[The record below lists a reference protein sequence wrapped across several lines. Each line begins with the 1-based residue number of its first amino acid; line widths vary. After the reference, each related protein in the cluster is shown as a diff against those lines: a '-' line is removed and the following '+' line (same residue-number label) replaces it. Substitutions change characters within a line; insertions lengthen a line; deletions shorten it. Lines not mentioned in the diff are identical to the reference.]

1 MRPCWT
7 SMRSSRKCGGW
18 YIAPPRSNS
27 RALRLALVLG
37 LAPILRLAPS
47 LQRSP
52 KPAVE
57 TEAIDRRRAGD
68 GADAHQA
75 RARPLEA
82 ALFQNAPR
90 RRIGDARRRLDRLV
104 AEVGEDMIDQRAHR
118 FGGVAFAPVL
128 DAKPVADLRRM
139 PVDLGEAA
147 GADHGSI
154 AQRDQEYGF
163 GAEIGGGDEVVGV
176 GEPV

>member
-57 TEAIDRRRAGD
+57 TEAIDRRGARD
-68 GADAHQA
+68 GADAQQA

-82 ALFQNAPR
+82 ALFQNAAR

-104 AEVGEDMIDQRAHR
+104 AEVGEDVVDHRAHGLR
-118 FGGVAFAPVL
+118 GVAFAPVL
-128 DAKPVADLRRM
+128 DAQPVADLGRV

-147 GADHGSI
+147 GADHGPI
-154 AQRDQEYGF
+154 ALRNQKYDF
-163 GAEIGGGDEVVGV
+163 GAEIGRGDE
-176 GEPV
+176 